1 MVDACALL
9 YIKFSMFSALDIGD
23 ELDVDLYQLVDTV
36 LDEIEEAKQKQL
48 SGDSDDQIMPTASPS
63 IYVSFQN
70 I

>member
-1 MVDACALL
+1 
-9 YIKFSMFSALDIGD
+9 MFSALDIGD